1 MAPCRGS
8 IRACFLSLAIARI
21 ALAAALI
28 LGVIASPYRWSP
40 RMPAL
45 PISPPLSRRLLHACL
60 VAAMLLVLVPVAPV
74 AAATSPLGFT
84 LGQTTLG
91 DVERSLPRDRIKKV
105 SPTRTGAILLDLD
118 PAAFDLDGLE
128 KVILVFDADQRLI
141 SVALSIEKSRLHEVL
156 ADLRSKYTAD
166 VRGSDEIK
174 QHGDIL
180 FYSGDDWVVLNI
192 PSISSSLTLTYVTGG
207 RWREAITRS
216 DEKTAQQERGKP

>member
-1 MAPCRGS
+1 M
-8 IRACFLSLAIARI
+8 SLAIARI

-28 LGVIASPYRWSP
+28 LGVIASPYRRSP

-60 VAAMLLVLVPVAPV
+60 AAAMLLVLVPVAPV

-84 LGQTTLG
+84 LRQTTLSEV
-91 DVERSLPRDRIKKV
+91 DRVVPRDRIKKV
-105 SPTRTGAILLDLD
+105 SPTQTGAILLELD
-118 PAAFDLDGLE
+118 PAAFDFDGLE
-128 KVILVFDADQRLI
+128 KVTLVFDTIEVERRADQRLI
-141 SVALSIEKSRLHEVL
+141 AVALSIDKSRLHEVL
-156 ADLRSKYTAD
+156 TDLRSKYTAD
-166 VRGSDEIK
+166 VRGSDEIT

-192 PSISSSLTLTYVTGG
+192 PSRSSSLTLTYATGG